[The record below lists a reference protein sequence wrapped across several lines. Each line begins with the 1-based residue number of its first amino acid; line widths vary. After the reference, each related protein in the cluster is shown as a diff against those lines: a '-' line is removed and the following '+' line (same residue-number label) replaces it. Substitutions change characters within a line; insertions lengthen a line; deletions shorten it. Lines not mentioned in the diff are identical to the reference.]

1 MLNSIFLLMEET
13 GLTGENHRS
22 DLRKVGGFLRALRFP
37 PPIKPTAMT

>member
-22 DLRKVGGFLRALRFP
+22 DLRQFGGFHRALGFL
-37 PPIKPTAMT
+37 PPIIPTTMI